1 MRHAKRD
8 VLSTQDIEDALRLRN
23 VEVMPDSQHVT
34 LVRPRAYKCTH
45 GVFEIR
51 RHATVVIC

>member
-23 VEVMPDSQHVT
+23 VEVNPNLTCVPALGSRSSRT
-34 LVRPRAYKCTH
+34 FASCGAL
-45 GVFEIR
+45 
-51 RHATVVIC
+51 

>member
-23 VEVMPDSQHVT
+23 VEVKPDLPHVQ
-34 LVRPRAYKCTH
+34 C
-45 GVFEIR
+45 I
-51 RHATVVIC
+51 

>member
-23 VEVMPDSQHVT
+23 VEVTPDSQHDAVVQA
-34 LVRPRAYKCTH
+34 LGSKRTH
-45 GVFEIR
+45 
-51 RHATVVIC
+51 AL